1 MNGWELAREAAR
13 RRPGLK
19 TLFTSGFPEAAFG
32 RDGTLPEGA
41 LLLGKPYRKEELART
56 LRAALAA

>member
-1 MNGWELAREAAR
+1 MPGGMNGWELAREAAR

-19 TLFTSGFPEAAFG
+19 LFTSGFPEAAFG

-41 LLLGKPYRKEELART
+41 LQLART